1 MRADGF
7 SLTTQRTPQPE
18 QNDIPDI
25 ISRFHNLEAE
35 TDRKS
40 QRTVIFVTA
49 DEIRANGY
57 DLSYKRYHEVE
68 REVIEYEAPETIIA
82 RMEERQKAIDA
93 AFAEFKKLLNS

>member
-1 MRADGF
+1 MRADGY
-7 SLTTQRTPQPE
+7 SLTTQRTPTPA

-35 TDRKS
+35 ADRSRKEQS
-40 QRTVIFVTA
+40 FFVTA

-68 REVIEYEAPETIIA
+68 REVVEYEAPETIVA

-93 AFAEFKKLLNS
+93 AFAEFKELLNS

>member
-1 MRADGF
+1 MDSHSPRSALL
-7 SLTTQRTPQPE
+7 SL
-18 QNDIPDI
+18 NI

-35 TDRKS
+35 TDRSRKEQS
-40 QRTVIFVTA
+40 FFVTA

-82 RMEERQKAIDA
+82 RIEERQKAIDA
-93 AFAEFKKLLNS
+93 AFKEFKKLLNS